1 MERADSDN
9 NWWTYK
15 MNSLGYNYRMSDI
28 QCALGTSQLKKLERF
43 VAKRESLVEL
53 YNIKL
58 KELTPVLTT
67 PVFRDNELVD
77 RVGWHLYSVLIDFDK
92 LKITKES
99 FINKLM
105 KKKIRTQVH
114 YMPVHLQPYYKRRY
128 GSVRLPGA
136 NSYAY
141 KTLSLPLFTK
151 MEVADLE
158 YVVEQINNIIK

>member
-1 MERADSDN
+1 
-9 NWWTYK
+9 
-15 MNSLGYNYRMSDI
+15 MSDI

-105 KKKIRTQVH
+105 KKNK
-114 YMPVHLQPYYKRRY
+114 
-128 GSVRLPGA
+128 
-136 NSYAY
+136 NSSALHAC
-141 KTLSLPLFTK
+141 TLTTVL
-151 MEVADLE
+151 
-158 YVVEQINNIIK
+158 